1 MDNAKLKAT
10 ARERLNGNYPVVI
23 LGLLLFI
30 LLGGCC
36 SFIASAIH
44 ASWLTSVL
52 MLIVESLVIMGFVG
66 VILKIARKK
75 KTNLEDIF
83 AKTDLFDKYI
93 LITLILGAISL
104 LMWVLEFLSFK
115 SLIMVML
122 NYSELNIV
130 LAVVLVLF
138 GLLLSAAIIMV
149 GIYLAISLSQT
160 YFVLYDN
167 PKMKITEVLIKSFDM
182 MADYIL
188 EYFILVLSFAGWMIL
203 GIFTLGILY
212 IWLIPYMLVTF
223 ALFYDKVRADYE
235 SISGNPEEAISSAK
249 ASELKPIVK
258 KTAAKTTTKKA
269 ATAKPVAKKAASKTV
284 AKPAA
289 KKTTT
294 KTVAKPVAKKTTTK
308 TVAKPATKKT
318 TTKTA
323 TKPAAK
329 KAPVKSTT
337 KTAAKKTTATKTTK
351 TKTTTAKKATTKT
364 TKK

>member
-1 MDNAKLKAT
+1 MDNAKLKAM

-44 ASWLTSVL
+44 ASWISSIL
-52 MLIVESLVIMGFVG
+52 MFIVDSLVIMGFVG

-75 KTNLEDIF
+75 KTELEDMF

-93 LITLILGAISL
+93 VITLILGAVAL

-130 LAVVLVLF
+130 LAIVLVLF

-149 GIYLAISLSQT
+149 SIYLAISLSQT

-167 PKMKITEVLIKSFDM
+167 PKMKVTEVLIKSFDM
-182 MADYIL
+182 MANYIL
-188 EYFILVLSFAGWMIL
+188 EYFILVLSFMGWIIL

-235 SISGNPEEAISSAK
+235 STTGDPEEALTAK
-249 ASELKPIVK
+249 KVDVKPVVK
-258 KTAAKTTTKKA
+258 KTTTKKTTAKTTTKKA
-269 ATAKPVAKKAASKTV
+269 TAVKTTAKKASV
-284 AKPAA
+284 
-289 KKTTT
+289 
-294 KTVAKPVAKKTTTK
+294 KPV
-308 TVAKPATKKT
+308 
-318 TTKTA
+318 
-323 TKPAAK
+323 
-329 KAPVKSTT
+329 
-337 KTAAKKTTATKTTK
+337 AKKTTATKTAAKATTTK
-351 TKTTTAKKATTKT
+351 VAPKPAAKKTAPKVATKPATKKATTVKATATKKAPAKAATKSVAKTTTAKKTATKT

>member
-44 ASWLTSVL
+44 ASWLSSIL

-75 KTNLEDIF
+75 KTELEDIF

-93 LITLILGAISL
+93 LITLILGAVAL

-149 GIYLAISLSQT
+149 SIYLAISLSQT

-167 PKMKITEVLIKSFDM
+167 PKMKVTEVLIKSFDM

-188 EYFILVLSFAGWMIL
+188 EYFVLVLSFVGWMIL

-235 SISGNPEEAISSAK
+235 STSGNPEEA
-249 ASELKPIVK
+249 L
-258 KTAAKTTTKKA
+258 AAKTAEVKPVIKK
-269 ATAKPVAKKAASKTV
+269 ATAKTATKKTTV
-284 AKPAA
+284 AKTTV
-289 KKTTT
+289 KKSTS
-294 KTVAKPVAKKTTTK
+294 K
-308 TVAKPATKKT
+308 TVAKPATKKA
-318 TTKTA
+318 TTKTAAKPAAKKTVAKPATKTVAKKAPAKSA

-329 KAPVKSTT
+329 KATT
-337 KTAAKKTTATKTTK
+337 AKKAATKTTK
-351 TKTTTAKKATTKT
+351 K
-364 TKK
+364 

>member
-36 SFIASAIH
+36 SFIANAIH

-75 KTNLEDIF
+75 KTDLEDIF

-122 NYSELNIV
+122 NYSELNIA

-269 ATAKPVAKKAASKTV
+269 ATAKPAAKKAAS
-284 AKPAA
+284 
-289 KKTTT
+289 

-308 TVAKPATKKT
+308 SATKPAAKKT
-318 TTKTA
+318 TAKTA
-323 TKPAAK
+323 TKPVAK

-337 KTAAKKTTATKTTK
+337 KTATKKTTATKTTK